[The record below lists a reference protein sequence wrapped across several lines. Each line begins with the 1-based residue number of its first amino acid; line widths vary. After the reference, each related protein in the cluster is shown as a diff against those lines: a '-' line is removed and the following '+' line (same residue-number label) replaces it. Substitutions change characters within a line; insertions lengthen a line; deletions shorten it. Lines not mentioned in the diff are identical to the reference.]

1 MKFLKQGLSLALLG
15 ASLTAIPAL
24 QATTAGTA
32 SAAPGASLERQARG
46 EATGAVKLTRERATG
61 KVGFIRA
68 DRGGDLMP
76 SRDGDS
82 SSKATAKA
90 SAYLAKYAPL
100 LGASFGQLTQT
111 GVSSTPYGWTV
122 TYTQQYR
129 GLPVFGAQ
137 LRANLDRAGDLTA
150 VNGYVAPG
158 LSLATTP
165 RFSAAQAATRAI
177 GTVRA
182 TPPGEGKVDLSGLE
196 AASNTLSVYR
206 MGSIKGDPGEAILAY
221 VVEVSNQRNIRD
233 MVFIDANT
241 GKAVNRYSLI
251 HTALDRELREAS
263 VNNGGTP
270 DDADDDSVELDTVW
284 REGDPL
290 PGNLDEDQLSEVET
304 TGDAYWFFRNTFG
317 RDSYDDRGSK
327 MITVNN
333 DPRINCPNANW
344 NGVTTNYCSGVSSDD
359 TVAHEWGHAYT
370 EYTSGLIYQWQ
381 SGAMNE
387 AYSDIWGET
396 VDMIND
402 RQNDTPDAVRP
413 VGECS
418 THTSPTP
425 RLTIN
430 APASMA
436 KVCETGGL
444 LGTLDAPITGDVVAP
459 TDAVEEGG
467 TDLDGCSPYDDPAAA
482 AGRIV
487 LVDRGLCTFVA
498 KAQIA
503 RDAGAAAVIIGDRN
517 EAPVSFSDGDSTL
530 PVTVSIGLTDR
541 ESVRKAL
548 ADGETV
554 NVTIEDATGAR
565 VDSYRWLSGEND
577 PAFGGAIRDM
587 WDPTCLGDP
596 GKVSDAEYK
605 CSTDDSGGVHSNSGV
620 VNHAYSLLVD
630 GGTYNDVVVPG
641 IGLTK
646 AAQVFWRTQTAYLN
660 PTSDFQDLA
669 DGLVASC
676 ADLTG
681 VGFNEI
687 STRPMDQRVSEQ
699 KIGPADCQAV
709 AAVTQAVEL
718 DREPTQCN
726 FGPLLA
732 RNPPAACGS
741 KFTSVNVFKEKFTD
755 GLTGWKKSGNVV
767 FEGGRG
773 LPWRATADAP
783 GGREGRV
790 AYAPAP
796 DAGSCSGGEDD
807 LSSSN
812 AITSPVVAVPGG
824 KARRLQF
831 RHYVATET
839 GFDGGNVKIKVNG
852 GRFEVIPASAYLFN
866 APTTLASEAE
876 GNTNPLAGQPGFTGS
891 NGGVAAGSW
900 GSSIVDLAKAGVK
913 KGDKVRIRFDMGRD
927 GCGGNDGWYVDNVTV
942 KVCKAK
948 RD

>member
-15 ASLTAIPAL
+15 ASLTALPVL
-24 QATTAGTA
+24 QATTVGTA
-32 SAAPGASLERQARG
+32 SAAVGGSLVQQMRG
-46 EATGAVKLTRERATG
+46 DATGAVQVTRERATG

-68 DRGGDLMP
+68 ARGGDLLP
-76 SRDGDS
+76 SVAGDS
-82 SSKATAKA
+82 TSKAGVKA

-100 LGASFGQLTQT
+100 LGAGASELKQS
-111 GVSSTPYGWTV
+111 GVSATKYGWTV
-122 TYTQQYR
+122 TYTQQHR

-137 LRANLDRAGDLTA
+137 LRANLDRAGDLTS

-158 LSLATTP
+158 LSLGTTP
-165 RFSAAQAATRAI
+165 RFSAAQAADRAI
-177 GTVRA
+177 NMVRA
-182 TPPGEGKVDLSGLE
+182 TPPGEGKVDLSGLR

-206 MGSIKGDPGEAILAY
+206 MGAIRGEKGRAILAY
-221 VVEVSNQRNIRD
+221 VIEVTNQRNIRD

-241 GKAVNRYSLI
+241 GKPVNRFSMI
-251 HTALDRELREAS
+251 HSALDRELLEAS
-263 VNNGGTP
+263 INNGGTP
-270 DDADDDSVELDTVW
+270 DDPDDDSIQLDPVW

-290 PGNLDEDQLSEVET
+290 PGDLDEDQLSEVET

-333 DPRINCPNANW
+333 DPRIECPNANW

-402 RQNDTPDAVRP
+402 RQNDLPDTVRP
-413 VGECS
+413 VGMCS
-418 THTSPTP
+418 SHTQPSPQ
-425 RLTIN
+425 LTVN
-430 APASMA
+430 TPASIA

-444 LGTLDAPITGDVVAP
+444 LGTLDGPITGDVVAP
-459 TDAVEEGG
+459 SDAVDEGG
-467 TDLDGCSPYDDPAAA
+467 TATDGCSTYDDPAAA
-482 AGRIV
+482 AGKIV
-487 LVDRGLCTFVA
+487 LVDRGLCTFVQ
-498 KAQIA
+498 KAQVA
-503 RDAGAAAVIIGDRN
+503 KEAGAAAVIIGDRN

-530 PVTVSIGLTDR
+530 PTTVSIGLSDR
-541 ESVRKAL
+541 ESVRAAL
-548 ADGETV
+548 AGGDTV
-554 NVTIEDATGAR
+554 NVTIEDASGAR
-565 VDSYRWLSGEND
+565 GDSYRWLSGEND
-577 PAFGGAIRDM
+577 PASGGAIRDM

-630 GGTYNDVVVPG
+630 GGTYNEVTVPG

-660 PTSDFQDLA
+660 PSSDFQDLA

-676 ADLTG
+676 TDLTG

-687 STRPMDQRVSEQ
+687 STEPMDQRVSDEL
-699 KIGPADCQAV
+699 ITPADCAAV

-718 DREPTQCN
+718 NREPTQCN
-726 FGPLLA
+726 FQPLLA
-732 RNPPAACGS
+732 GNAPSSCGER
-741 KFTSVNVFKEKFTD
+741 FRSVNVFRENFER
-755 GLTGWKKSGNVV
+755 GLRNWTKSEQVV
-767 FEGGRG
+767 FDGGRG
-773 LPWRATADAP
+773 FPWRATSNVPD
-783 GGREGRV
+783 RDSKV

-796 DAGSCSGGEDD
+796 DTGNCSGGPGDV
-807 LSSSN
+807 SSSN
-812 AITSPVVAVPGG
+812 AITSPAVVLPQGRAG
-824 KARRLQF
+824 RLVF
-831 RHYVATET
+831 KHYVATES
-839 GFDGGNVKIKVNG
+839 GVDGGNVQIKVNRG
-852 GRFEVIPASAYLFN
+852 PFQVVPASAYLFN
-866 APTTLASEAE
+866 PPSTLISADE
-876 GNTNPLAGQPGFTGS
+876 GNTNPLAGQPGFTGT
-891 NGGVAAGSW
+891 NGGVINGSW
-900 GSSIVDLAKAGVK
+900 GTSIVNLTKAGVK
-913 KGDKVRIRFDMGRD
+913 AGDKVRIRFDMGRD
-927 GCGGNDGWYVDNVTV
+927 GCGGNDGWYVDDVRV
-942 KVCKAK
+942 QVCKVK